1 MALFIGNTLAK
12 NGIFNTADAEAAFH
26 PWWKTVQ
33 DYVCYSSII
42 IGKLV
47 IMSLIFELHHHG
59 TKYLSDLIIKQPSLH
74 IACPLPNNDMSLSTF
89 SCRFDV

>member
-12 NGIFNTADAEAAFH
+12 NGIFNTADLEAAFH

-33 DYVCYSSII
+33 DYVCYSGII

-47 IMSLIFELHHHG
+47 IIAQIFEWHHHG

-74 IACPLPNNDMSLSTF
+74 IGFPLPNNDISLSTSSF
-89 SCRFDV
+89 RFDV